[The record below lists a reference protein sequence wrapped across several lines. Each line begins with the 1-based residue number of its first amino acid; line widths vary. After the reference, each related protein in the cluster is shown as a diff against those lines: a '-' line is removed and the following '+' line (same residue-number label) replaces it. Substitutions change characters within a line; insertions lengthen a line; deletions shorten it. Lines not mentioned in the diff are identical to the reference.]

1 MSRGFVRLV
10 TDFGIRKLPV
20 LAVCLLACAWAFA
33 QVTGAA
39 SDRGTGSFVEVEGS
53 TLYYEECGTGP
64 EAVVLIHDGIAHSAV
79 WDDVWPDF
87 CKHFHSI
94 RYDRRG
100 YGRTPVATAPY
111 TEIEDLAA
119 LLRQRK
125 VSHAVLVGSSHGGAL
140 SIDFTLRYP
149 GVVQQLVLVGAVVSG
164 FPYSDHF
171 LNRGMINSQPFEKND
186 VPTGL
191 ANWAK
196 DKYLL
201 APGHDAARKRLL
213 AVLTANPQDMTH
225 SDFARPTLPAI
236 GRLHEIRVPTLILVG
251 DADIADVHAHA
262 GAIEAGISESKRVV
276 VPDAGHLMYMEHP
289 VEFSH
294 RVISFIESN
303 RF

>member
-1 MSRGFVRLV
+1 MRS
-10 TDFGIRKLPV
+10 
-20 LAVCLLACAWAFA
+20 W
-33 QVTGAA
+33 
-39 SDRGTGSFVEVEGS
+39 
-53 TLYYEECGTGP
+53 
-64 EAVVLIHDGIAHSAV
+64 SAV
-79 WDDVWPDF
+79 
-87 CKHFHSI
+87 
-94 RYDRRG
+94 R
-100 YGRTPVATAPY
+100 
-111 TEIEDLAA
+111 
-119 LLRQRK
+119 
-125 VSHAVLVGSSHGGAL
+125 GGAL

-201 APGHDAARKRLL
+201 APGHDAAQKRLL

-251 DADIADVHAHA
+251 DADIPDVHAHA

>member
-1 MSRGFVRLV
+1 
-10 TDFGIRKLPV
+10 
-20 LAVCLLACAWAFA
+20 
-33 QVTGAA
+33 
-39 SDRGTGSFVEVEGS
+39 
-53 TLYYEECGTGP
+53 
-64 EAVVLIHDGIAHSAV
+64 
-79 WDDVWPDF
+79 
-87 CKHFHSI
+87 
-94 RYDRRG
+94 
-100 YGRTPVATAPY
+100 
-111 TEIEDLAA
+111 
-119 LLRQRK
+119 

-201 APGHDAARKRLL
+201 APGHDAAQKRLL

-251 DADIADVHAHA
+251 DADIPDVHAHA

-289 VEFSH
+289 VEFSQ